1 MEEHLEGV
9 PNRVG
14 NLHAVLREL
23 EMESDRGVAILGV
36 SMLDQRLLELLHHLF
51 VPCSQTKQLLSGP
64 ISSFANRLNLA
75 MATGLIAADEYAECN
90 RLRAI
95 RNDFAHKF
103 ELDFSFSNEQVKKRC
118 EKLEMF
124 YEPDGEEELPDDNP
138 EAEEQFE
145 SEITPRE
152 LFIKS
157 VAEVYVCW
165 LIREFHT
172 QHRRMKRSGM
182 DDANEYLKSQA
193 QKQ

>member
-23 EMESDRGVAILGV
+23 EIESDRGVAILGV

-51 VPCSQTKQLLSGP
+51 VPCPQTKQLLSGP

-124 YEPDGEEELPDDNP
+124 YEPDSEEELSECNP
-138 EAEEQFE
+138 ESEEQVE
-145 SEITPRE
+145 TEITPRE

-157 VAEVYVCW
+157 VAEVYICW

-172 QHRRMKRSGM
+172 QNRRMKRSGM

>member
-14 NLHAVLREL
+14 NLHAVLQEL
-23 EMESDRGVAILGV
+23 ETESDRGVAILGV

-51 VPCSQTKQLLSGP
+51 VPCPQTKQLLSGP
-64 ISSFANRLNLA
+64 VSSFANRLNLA

-118 EKLEMF
+118 DKLEMF
-124 YEPDGEEELPDDNP
+124 YEPDGEDEQTDENAEPEEP
-138 EAEEQFE
+138 FE
-145 SEITPRE
+145 TEISPRE

-193 QKQ
+193 